1 MKFEIDV
8 HLLCEWFCR
17 HKAGGERRSRQ
28 RIYYTALVQKL
39 TLI

>member
-8 HLLCEWFCR
+8 HLLCECFCR
-17 HKAGGERRSRQ
+17 HKAGNARTSRQ
-28 RIYYTALVQKL
+28 GIYYTALVQTL